1 MRPNSNWIKNTE
13 INGYEVCRNDQI
25 GTSLSEYQTL
35 SHFWEINHDFFV
47 CFWMCSL
54 LSFSINLLIAP
65 IKYHFAS
72 SNSFLTFQWRVT
84 NLNKYN

>member
-35 SHFWEINHDFFV
+35 SHF
-47 CFWMCSL
+47 
-54 LSFSINLLIAP
+54 
-65 IKYHFAS
+65 
-72 SNSFLTFQWRVT
+72 
-84 NLNKYN
+84 